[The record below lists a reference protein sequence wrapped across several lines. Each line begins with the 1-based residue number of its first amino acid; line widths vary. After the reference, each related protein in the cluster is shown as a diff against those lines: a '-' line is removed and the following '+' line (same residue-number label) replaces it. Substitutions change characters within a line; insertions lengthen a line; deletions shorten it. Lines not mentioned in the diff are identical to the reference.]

1 MMRLEKQ
8 RALVT
13 GGATG
18 IGEAIVR
25 LFAAEGASVLVA
37 DLNEEKGQ
45 ALAAELDA
53 SCPGRIVF
61 QKTNVAS
68 SESYQAAIA
77 AAVESFGGL
86 DVLVN
91 NAGIVEQDVLIEDQ
105 AVEESDRV
113 LGVNL
118 HGTFFGCKYA
128 LPYLRESRGR
138 IVNIASMSGLV
149 ATRYCAAYCSSKA
162 AVIGLTRALAAD
174 YAPYGV
180 RVNAVCPAACE
191 TPMMKTYFSAFSP
204 EEVQEKVSRL
214 SGPIGRM
221 CQPAEIAKAVLFL
234 ASAESGYTSGLAM
247 PVDGGYTAV

>member
-1 MMRLEKQ
+1 MRLENQ

-45 ALAAELDA
+45 ALAAELDV

-105 AVEESDRV
+105 AVRS
-113 LGVNL
+113 
-118 HGTFFGCKYA
+118 GTGCW
-128 LPYLRESRGR
+128 G
-138 IVNIASMSGLV
+138 
-149 ATRYCAAYCSSKA
+149 
-162 AVIGLTRALAAD
+162 
-174 YAPYGV
+174 
-180 RVNAVCPAACE
+180 
-191 TPMMKTYFSAFSP
+191 
-204 EEVQEKVSRL
+204 
-214 SGPIGRM
+214 
-221 CQPAEIAKAVLFL
+221 
-234 ASAESGYTSGLAM
+234 
-247 PVDGGYTAV
+247 

>member
-1 MMRLEKQ
+1 MRLENQ

-53 SCPGRIVF
+53 FSPGRVVF
-61 QKTNVAS
+61 RKTNVAS

-77 AAVESFGGL
+77 TAAEAFGGL

-105 AVEESDRV
+105 AVEEWDRV
-113 LGVNL
+113 MGVNL
-118 HGTFFGCKYA
+118 HG
-128 LPYLRESRGR
+128 P
-138 IVNIASMSGLV
+138 
-149 ATRYCAAYCSSKA
+149 
-162 AVIGLTRALAAD
+162 
-174 YAPYGV
+174 
-180 RVNAVCPAACE
+180 
-191 TPMMKTYFSAFSP
+191 FSAANMPCPIFGRARA
-204 EEVQEKVSRL
+204 VS
-214 SGPIGRM
+214 
-221 CQPAEIAKAVLFL
+221 
-234 ASAESGYTSGLAM
+234 
-247 PVDGGYTAV
+247 

>member
-1 MMRLEKQ
+1 MRLEGK

-13 GGATG
+13 GGAFG

-25 LFAAEGASVLVA
+25 LFVQEGASVLIA
-37 DLNEEKGQ
+37 DLKEEKGA
-45 ALAAELDA
+45 ALAAELD
-53 SCPGRIVF
+53 PTGKRVVF
-61 QKTNVAS
+61 HQTNVAQS
-68 SESYQAAIA
+68 DSYQGAIA
-77 AAVESFGGL
+77 AAVEAFGGL

-91 NAGIVEQDVLIEDQ
+91 NAGIVEQDILLEDES
-105 AVEESDRV
+105 VEEWNRV

-128 LPYLRESRGR
+128 LPHLRKTKGR

-149 ATRYCAAYCSSKA
+149 ATRFCAAYCSSKA
-162 AVIGLTRALAAD
+162 AVIGLPRALASD

-191 TPMMKTYFSAFSP
+191 TPMMKNYFSAFSP
-204 EEVQEKVSRL
+204 EEVAEKVQRL

-221 CQPAEIAKAVLFL
+221 CQPSEIAQTVLFL
-234 ASAESGYTSGLAM
+234 ASPEASYVSGIAVT
-247 PVDGGYTAV
+247 VDGGYCIV